1 MKIQVERKEIKVEII
16 DVKFPIY
23 SYIEESDCT
32 IYTKLTRT
40 EFQQMTFSHH
50 EVTVTRF
57 KSSNNKSINEIWLNS
72 KCDWKQFQEGVR
84 RLKKYQKGL

>member
-1 MKIQVERKEIKVEII
+1 MKIQIERKEIKLEIV
-16 DVKFPIY
+16 DLKFPIY

-40 EFQQMTFSHH
+40 KFEQIKVGHS
-50 EVTVTRF
+50 EVTVTSF
-57 KSSNNKSINEIWLNS
+57 KSNNKSIAEIWLNN

-84 RLKKYQKGL
+84 RLNKY

>member
-1 MKIQVERKEIKVEII
+1 MKIQIERKEIKLEIV
-16 DVKFPIY
+16 DLKFPIY

-40 EFQQMTFSHH
+40 KFEQIKVGHS

-57 KSSNNKSINEIWLNS
+57 KCNNKSIAEIWLNN

-84 RLKKYQKGL
+84 RLNKYCKGL